1 MIQKQDIRHHSD
13 SELTDIVIN
22 DETFYLLLRSCVKRD
37 RFEELKEEIDRYYIY
52 SDEQL
57 NDLQETFNDEY
68 SEFHN

>member
-22 DETFYLLLRSCVKRD
+22 DETFYFLLRSCVKRD
-37 RFEELKEEIDRYYIY
+37 IFEELKEEIDRYYIY
-52 SDEQL
+52 SEEQL